1 MVQVTPLS
9 DPRIRQGDVFRDI
22 DFIEH
27 VTEADGVLE
36 VSKITFPLVVVLT
49 QDCDLE
55 QDFKYRWSG
64 EQKKT
69 QDKWLLSVLVAP
81 LYNAEHVYDGSHL
94 SDVDRKMEPFPKGQ
108 STRLNFLQN
117 NQIPRYHF
125 LPFPDEV
132 RVVNS
137 VVDFKHYFA
146 VNVETLKGLA
156 PTRFVCS
163 ISPLYREDISH
174 RFASFLSRI
183 GLPDAT

>member
-1 MVQVTPLS
+1 MVQVTAVS
-9 DPRIRQGDVFRDI
+9 DRRIRQGDVFRDI

-36 VSKITFPLVVVLT
+36 VSKISFPLVVVLT

-64 EQKKT
+64 EQQST

-94 SDVDRKMEPFPKGQ
+94 SVLDRTMEPFKGKKTKLQ
-108 STRLNFLQN
+108 FLHN

-125 LPFPDEV
+125 LPFPDDV
-132 RVVNS
+132 HVVNS
-137 VVDFKHYFA
+137 VVDFKHYFS
-146 VNVETLKGLA
+146 VNVETLKALA

-163 ISPLYREDISH
+163 ISQLYREDISH

-183 GLPDAT
+183 GLPDAI

>member
-1 MVQVTPLS
+1 MIQVTQVS
-9 DPRIRQGDVFRDI
+9 DRRIRQGDVLRDI

-36 VSKITFPLVVVLT
+36 VSKIIFPLVVVLT

-55 QDFKYRWSG
+55 QDFKFRSSS
-64 EQKKT
+64 EQKRT

-94 SDVDRKMEPFPKGQ
+94 MELDRRMEPLRAG
-108 STRLNFLQN
+108 STRLQFLQN

-125 LPFPDEV
+125 LRFPDEIP
-132 RVVNS
+132 VVNS
-137 VVDFKHYFA
+137 VVDFKQYFS
-146 VNVETLKGLA
+146 VNVETLKALV

-183 GLPDAT
+183 GLPDAI